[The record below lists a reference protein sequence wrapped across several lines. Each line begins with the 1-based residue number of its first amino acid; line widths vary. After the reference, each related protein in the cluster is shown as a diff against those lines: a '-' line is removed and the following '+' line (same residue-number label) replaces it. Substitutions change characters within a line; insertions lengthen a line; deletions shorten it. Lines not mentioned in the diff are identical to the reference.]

1 MEPLMLIAAFFI
13 FFFFAFFYVRLD
25 FSISKDEGQE
35 VRLKVSGLCEKICVN
50 QVITII
56 DFIIGT
62 KIYCPIFQD
71 RRWNSYEKFD
81 EALVKLKASKDVNA
95 FKMSAKAIANDL
107 KTDSQNIADIMATL
121 KPLSAEIA
129 EKVNELQRQ
138 DG

>member
-1 MEPLMLIAAFFI
+1 MNFYDFLLTFLNHSRISMIMEPLMLIAAFFI

-62 KIYCPIFQD
+62 KIYCPIF
-71 RRWNSYEKFD
+71 
-81 EALVKLKASKDVNA
+81 
-95 FKMSAKAIANDL
+95 
-107 KTDSQNIADIMATL
+107 
-121 KPLSAEIA
+121 
-129 EKVNELQRQ
+129 
-138 DG
+138 